1 MKTKTHLW
9 FSLKPLFVNR
19 LCNRH
24 KAWTNKHLF
33 NICLN
38 LERNRTECVTRP
50 FMCSYFKTVLFS
62 IIRTARSHFC
72 PQSDHLFFTDWK
84 NLRFLVSTVLPG
96 WQTQNRLQNPRSIP
110 LTLASN
116 DFIKETCNRYYSY
129 GYSIIATFCKSF

>member
-50 FMCSYFKTVLFS
+50 FMCSCFKTVLFS
-62 IIRTARSHFC
+62 IIRTARSHFSV
-72 PQSDHLFFTDWK
+72 PNQTTYSSLIEK
-84 NLRFLVSTVLPG
+84 NLMFLVSTA
-96 WQTQNRLQNPRSIP
+96 W
-110 LTLASN
+110 LTNSEPWEYSFNLSN

-129 GYSIIATFCKSF
+129 SYSIIAAFCKSF